1 MVTRRTFWC
10 TAGLASPLFLDIQHL
25 PHPESCL
32 EDSDHWVSF
41 IKAREEGSNVL
52 GQQVSHDILKITV
65 LGNFSSYVK
74 GLFWLTQTLLD
85 ECSVFQIPP
94 SPPTSS
100 MYSSPRRLPRS
111 EGSCDLMVAIQG
123 DSVCIHYYCHLSSPA
138 PGPAAGL
145 TWPALL
151 IGTLTIWPMKGVHT
165 VDAT

>member
-1 MVTRRTFWC
+1 MDLNWLSYIHLFPFRSILYTSQCDLWNPTVTRRTFCC

-25 PHPESCL
+25 LHPESCL
-32 EDSDHWVSF
+32 EDSDHWVSS

-65 LGNFSSYVK
+65 LGNFSSYLK

-100 MYSSPRRLPRS
+100 MYSSPRRLPS
-111 EGSCDLMVAIQG
+111 YEGSCDLMVAVQG
-123 DSVCIHYYCHLSSPA
+123 GSMSIHYYYHCPH
-138 PGPAAGL
+138 
-145 TWPALL
+145 
-151 IGTLTIWPMKGVHT
+151 
-165 VDAT
+165 